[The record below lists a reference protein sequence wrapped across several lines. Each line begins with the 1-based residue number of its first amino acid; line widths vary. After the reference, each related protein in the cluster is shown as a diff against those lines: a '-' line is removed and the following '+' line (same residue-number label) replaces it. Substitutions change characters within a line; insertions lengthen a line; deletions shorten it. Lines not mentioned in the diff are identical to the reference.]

1 MIAYPSFVAKLSQR
15 VVVLGL
21 RFALNLLQLGSKDF
35 VFDLTIVC
43 GSQSLLFS
51 SGLALVQFFE
61 LCDAFGQP
69 STSASQIFDLPG
81 LLRLA

>member
-35 VFDLTIVC
+35 VFDLTIAC
-43 GSQSLLFS
+43 GSQSLLFGS
-51 SGLALVQFFE
+51 DLAL
-61 LCDAFGQP
+61 A
-69 STSASQIFDLPG
+69 
-81 LLRLA
+81 